1 MVQSR
6 TVEIWVG
13 IFVAAGLAALFVLAM
28 RVSNL
33 STFTTEDGYQL
44 VARFENVS
52 GLKERS
58 PVTMAGVRIGRVAEI
73 SFDPQTYEAVVSMEI
88 GQSFEQIPEDSVAG
102 IYTSG
107 LLGEKYIGI
116 QAGVADDFLAGGDR
130 IRGGQSSLVLEEL
143 IGKFLFNRA
152 DDGGSG
158 GL

>member
-6 TVEIWVG
+6 TIEVWVG
-13 IFVAAGLAALFVLAM
+13 IFIAAGLAALFVLAM

-33 STFTTEDGYQL
+33 STFNVNGGYDL

-58 PVTMAGVRIGRVAEI
+58 PVTMAGVRIGRVTGI
-73 SFDPQTYEAVVSMEI
+73 GFDDQTYEAVVSMEI
-88 GQSFEQIPEDSVAG
+88 GENFRSIPRDSIAG

-116 QAGVADDFLAGGDR
+116 QPGLDETFLAGGDR
-130 IRGGQSSLVLEEL
+130 IKGGQSSLVLEEL

-152 DDGGSG
+152 DGGG
-158 GL
+158 P

>member
-6 TVEIWVG
+6 TMEIWVG
-13 IFVAAGLAALFVLAM
+13 IFVAAGLLAVFMLAM

-33 STFTTEDGYQL
+33 STFSVDESYEV

-58 PVTMAGVRIGRVAEI
+58 PVTMAGVRIGRVNGIE
-73 SFDPQTYEAVVSMEI
+73 FDPQTFEAIVTLEI
-88 GQSFEQIPEDSVAG
+88 GEDYALIPEDSVAG

-107 LLGEKYIGI
+107 LLGEKYVGI
-116 QAGVADDFLAGGDR
+116 QAGVADETVVAGGR

-152 DDGGSG
+152 DEGGG